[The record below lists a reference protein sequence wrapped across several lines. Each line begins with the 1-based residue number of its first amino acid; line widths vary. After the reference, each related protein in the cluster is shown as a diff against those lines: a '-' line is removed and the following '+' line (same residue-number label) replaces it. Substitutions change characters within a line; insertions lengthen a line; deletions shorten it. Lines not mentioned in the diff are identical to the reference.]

1 MKTKIDERKNIII
14 SLKTNYG
21 ERKKGIEKRIQY
33 LKIMSS
39 INLILIIFCGGILL
53 VSIIS
58 GQFGNELIKWQKMG
72 LLAILS
78 LSCILNLP
86 NELYELKLL
95 KHLKRINAVSEFNG
109 IEKLNNELKSI
120 IENLN
125 NRLKNNWLV
134 IILAIGIIFMGMI
147 QVISESINPYWN
159 YMKSPILL
167 FFGIVTVRYLT
178 TNKKLT
184 KNINEIE
191 KYCS

>member
-39 INLILIIFCGGILL
+39 INLILTIFCGGILL
-53 VSIIS
+53 LSIIS
-58 GQFGNELIKWQKMG
+58 GQFGNELFKWQKTG

-78 LSCILNLP
+78 LSSILNLP

-134 IILAIGIIFMGMI
+134 IILAVGIIFMGMI

-167 FFGIVTVRYLT
+167 FFGIITVRYLT